1 MPKHLLITILII
13 VTSSSLTLAETGFDD
28 QDNINDPTVNER
40 ANACYEG
47 GSMAGKCDSQVEW
60 DAGWF
65 LIRYELGLLTREEIP
80 AGFIWVLPPEV
91 VPESLAIVSVV
102 PNTCI
107 MVGAGSYM
115 DFSSGNFLTGFIP
128 IYDDANCTTTS
139 RVESSNA
146 FVYAADLA
154 SANTICINNGQPGV
168 GGANGDAFWC
178 N

>member
-1 MPKHLLITILII
+1 MLQRLLIAILII
-13 VTSSSLTLAETGFDD
+13 VMSSSFALAETGFDD
-28 QDNINDPTVNER
+28 QGNTNDPTANER

-47 GSMAGKCDSQVEW
+47 SSMAGKCNSQIEW

-65 LIRYELGLLTREEIP
+65 LIRYEFGLLTRDEIP
-80 AGFIWVLPPEV
+80 AWVIWVLPPEV
-91 VPESLAIVSVV
+91 VPESLAIVS

-107 MVGAGSYM
+107 MVGVGSYM
-115 DFSSGNFLTGFIP
+115 DFSSGNFLAGSIP

-146 FVYAADLA
+146 FVYAADSA
-154 SANTICINNGQPGV
+154 SANTICINNSQPGV
-168 GGANGDAFWC
+168 GGANGDAFFC